1 MIQTARLTALS
12 ALLLCLAACNS
23 PESDPETAQ
32 VQDEAIIVTEDITA
46 PATGKALPGTAWW
59 VEDILSAGVID
70 RARTTIAFNEDGRA
84 AGNGGCNRFTG
95 SYTLDGAGISFG
107 PMAGTMM
114 ACPDALMNQDR
125 RFHEALGQVTR
136 WRIDAQTGL
145 LHLENQDGET
155 LIRASALPEGEE
167 A

>member
-1 MIQTARLTALS
+1 M
-12 ALLLCLAACNS
+12 
-23 PESDPETAQ
+23 
-32 VQDEAIIVTEDITA
+32 
-46 PATGKALPGTAWW
+46 
-59 VEDILSAGVID
+59 EDILSAGVID

-95 SYTLDGAGISFG
+95 SYTLDGDGISFG

-155 LIRASALPEGEE
+155 LIRAAALPEGEE